1 MVIRSPSLGLNRAP
15 YLAGSLAACL
25 TCSALL
31 APQAASAG
39 ACTFLQ
45 PIGGSGPIV
54 KKRVQRP
61 KGPIGSTI
69 GRTNWNTDFAVDRD
83 YSSYKLFF
91 TADSTDKGTYPIEAY
106 LKFSDGSNLR
116 VVNETLT
123 PSLGTGKMFGPFPA
137 VQGKRV
143 SQVNFKVG
151 TAKEPGS
158 TGFSYRISVQ
168 GCR

>member
-1 MVIRSPSLGLNRAP
+1 MRSPSLALNRARHLAGF
-15 YLAGSLAACL
+15 LAGSF
-25 TCSALL
+25 TCAALL

-39 ACTFLQ
+39 PCTFLQ

-69 GRTNWNTDFAVDRD
+69 GRTNWNTDFAVDRS

-91 TADSTDKGTYPIEAY
+91 TADSTDQGSYPIEAY
-106 LKFSDGSNLR
+106 LKFTDGSNLR
-116 VVNETLT
+116 IVQETMK
-123 PSLGTGKMFGPFPA
+123 PALGTGKMFGPFKA

-143 SQVNFKVG
+143 SQVNIKVG